1 MPEKAPKGGE
11 MERSDYTKIKDFC
24 SAKYTIDK
32 VKTQAI
38 SGEKIFPMYIIKKRL
53 IPRIVKKLL

>member
-24 SAKYTIDK
+24 SAKYTVDK
-32 VKTQAI
+32 VKT
-38 SGEKIFPMYIIKKRL
+38 
-53 IPRIVKKLL
+53 